1 MKTENSTRGRATD
14 ARAPADAKNG
24 HPDRRDDHP
33 LRPGC
38 WRAILFAF
46 LPLAA
51 LSGCNS
57 VAKARI
63 DHIQGVASE
72 QRWAEDTPDESGFM
86 EMRLGDAAI
95 IVQSDGCS
103 DRMINRLICSN
114 VKLTIS
120 TSKLR
125 RQTLLLPEVWI
136 PIAIPPDRPVRTG
149 FRGSSRMAFQDEWY
163 GFILSDINVDGYEDL
178 VVWSG
183 PDGTY
188 GDPSYTY
195 YLYDTET
202 RRLVENKALA
212 KLMEGNSLSRIVDG
226 RLFAWYRSG
235 PCDRGEKL
243 IGIRGHGAEILARRD
258 YTTCGEHAIEGKDI
272 SDKSWMKLEEEPKK

>member
-1 MKTENSTRGRATD
+1 MKTESCTRGRATD
-14 ARAPADAKNG
+14 AHAPADAKKD

-33 LRPGC
+33 LRHGR

-51 LSGCNS
+51 LSGCSS
-57 VAKARI
+57 VAKTRVEP
-63 DHIQGVASE
+63 IQGVAFE

-95 IVQSDGCS
+95 ILQSDGCS

-125 RQTLLLPEVWI
+125 PQTLLLPEVWI
-136 PIAIPPDRPVRTG
+136 PIAIPPGRLVRTG
-149 FRGSSRMAFQDEWY
+149 FRGASRMAFEDAWY
-163 GFILSDINVDGYEDL
+163 SLILSDINRDGYEDL

-195 YLYDTET
+195 YLYDKEA

-212 KLMEGNSLSRIVDG
+212 KLMEGNSLSRIIDG

-243 IGIRGHGAEILARRD
+243 IGIRGDGAENMRSRVKTSP
-258 YTTCGEHAIEGKDI
+258 TTHG
-272 SDKSWMKLEEEPKK
+272 